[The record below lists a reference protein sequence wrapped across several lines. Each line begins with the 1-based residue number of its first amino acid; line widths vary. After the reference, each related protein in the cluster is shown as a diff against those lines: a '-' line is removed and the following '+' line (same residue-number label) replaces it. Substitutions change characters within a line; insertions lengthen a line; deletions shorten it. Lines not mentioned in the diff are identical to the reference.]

1 LQTYYDILGVPENA
15 TDAEIEAAFKSKGR
29 EVHPDKVPPGNP
41 YLRKVAAEAFKD
53 LSEAKSILLDH
64 AERQKYDAGLA
75 YMRGSTASS
84 ANPAPAPQP
93 QPAQKFSFWK
103 PINTKFGITVLATG
117 AFGCIL
123 FLVGIIAD
131 ARYVLPGLTFV
142 FLALALLSWRHGM
155 RPGTD
160 PKILGASLFLFIFA
174 ATCFSGWIQSSPPS
188 SKQVTPNP
196 SQPGTAE

>member
-1 LQTYYDILGVPENA
+1 MQTYYDILGVPENA

-93 QPAQKFSFWK
+93 QAAPPPKRPPQSTLASTRAEILLLETYKYQIRDYSTRYWGLWLHPFPRRNHRGRQICVARANFRVSG
-103 PINTKFGITVLATG
+103 FGSSLLET
-117 AFGCIL
+117 
-123 FLVGIIAD
+123 
-131 ARYVLPGLTFV
+131 RYE
-142 FLALALLSWRHGM
+142 AWN
-155 RPGTD
+155 RP
-160 PKILGASLFLFIFA
+160 
-174 ATCFSGWIQSSPPS
+174 
-188 SKQVTPNP
+188 
-196 SQPGTAE
+196 